1 MTPEFFARAA
11 RAVALITGAVLA
23 VAACTGGGDT
33 GTGTGTGAT
42 TSVPSAQGGD
52 DLLARLRDGGFTVV
66 IRHAATDQSRPDD
79 PAVDLDD
86 CSTQR
91 NLSGEGRA
99 DAQAI
104 GNAISRL
111 DIPVGETW
119 ASPYCRSRDTAQL
132 AFDRFEVVHGL
143 ERLYPERDEQAD
155 RRLNQRIQERAPEA
169 DEPNLII
176 VSHGVYPSVL
186 APAVTLGEGEAAL
199 YARADNGFELV
210 DRVDPSGWDELG
222 PEAAA
227 LSAGPARAADSV
239 VSLEGPD
246 GTGSAFRVAVPGILV
261 TSAQLVANARE
272 VTVVQPDGSRLTARV
287 LGRER
292 DVDIAALRVADDSG
306 LPPLHSGSG
315 LSEARTGDRAFA
327 IGASGAVTAG
337 SIRALGDPVP
347 VDGGGELEAIHIDA
361 EVPRGSAGGPLVNED
376 GDVLGVLTMAAG
388 ASEGGVAIPV
398 DVARNAALGIV
409 RGN

>member
-1 MTPEFFARAA
+1 MIPELVARAT
-11 RAVALITGAVLA
+11 RSVALITGAVLA

-33 GTGTGTGAT
+33 GTGTGTTAPA
-42 TSVPSAQGGD
+42 PSAQSGD
-52 DLLARLRDGGFTVV
+52 DPLARLRDGGFTVV

-79 PAVDLDD
+79 PTVDLDD

-91 NLSGEGRA
+91 NLSDKGRA

-119 ASPYCRSRDTAQL
+119 ASPYCRSKDTARL

-143 ERLYPERDEQAD
+143 ERLYPQRDEKAD
-155 RRLNQRIQERAPEA
+155 RRLNQRIQDRAPHA

-186 APAVTLGEGEAAL
+186 APAATLDEGEAAL
-199 YARADNGFELV
+199 YARADDGFELV
-210 DRVDPSGWDELG
+210 DRVDPRGWAELG
-222 PEAAA
+222 PEADG
-227 LSAGPARAADSV
+227 LNGGPARARDSV
-239 VSLEGPD
+239 VALEGPG
-246 GTGSAFRVAVPGILV
+246 GTGSAFRVALPGILV
-261 TSAQLVANARE
+261 TSARLVANARE
-272 VTVVQPDGSRLTARV
+272 VTVVLPDGSRRAARV

-292 DVDIAALRVADDSG
+292 GVDIAALRMADDSG

-315 LSEARTGDRAFA
+315 LSEARTGDRALA

-337 SIRALGDPVP
+337 SIRALGDPVA
-347 VDGGGELEAIHIDA
+347 VEGGGELEAIRIDA
-361 EVPRGSAGGPLVNED
+361 DVPRGSMGGPLVNED
-376 GDVLGVLTMAAG
+376 GDVLGVLTTATG
-388 ASEGGVAIPV
+388 ARDGGVAIPV
-398 DVARNAALGIV
+398 DVARSAALGIV
-409 RGN
+409 RGS